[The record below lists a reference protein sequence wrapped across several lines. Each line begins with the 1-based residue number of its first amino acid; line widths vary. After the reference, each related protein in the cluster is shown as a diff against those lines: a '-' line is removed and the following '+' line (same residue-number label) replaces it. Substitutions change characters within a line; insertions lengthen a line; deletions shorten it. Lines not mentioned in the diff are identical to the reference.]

1 MKTYIVDD
9 LNFKMIKRLFEKG
22 SLSLNLHEIVPDQF
36 ITEASNTDTDMEI
49 ISSVS
54 SITSLAIKSKLG
66 IKIAPSTKS
75 ITIEPNSNVLIVRSS
90 KVRNVSNKLVTVLSF
105 YKLVV

>member
-9 LNFKMIKRLFEKG
+9 LNFKMIKGLFEKG

-36 ITEASNTDTDMEI
+36 ITEASNTDTEI
-49 ISSVS
+49 ISRVS

-75 ITIEPNSNVLIVRSS
+75 ITIEPDSNVLIVRSS
-90 KVRNVSNKLVTVLSF
+90 KVKNNSNKLVTVLSF

>member
-9 LNFKMIKRLFEKG
+9 LNFKMIKGLFEKG

-36 ITEASNTDTDMEI
+36 ITEASNTDMEI

-66 IKIAPSTKS
+66 IKIAPSIKS

-90 KVRNVSNKLVTVLSF
+90 KVGNVSNKLVTVLSF

>member
-9 LNFKMIKRLFEKG
+9 LNFKMIKGLFEKG

-36 ITEASNTDTDMEI
+36 IAEASNTNTEI
-49 ISSVS
+49 ISRVS

-75 ITIEPNSNVLIVRSS
+75 ITIEPDSNVLIVRSS
-90 KVRNVSNKLVTVLSF
+90 KIRNVSNKLVTVLSF

>member
-9 LNFKMIKRLFEKG
+9 LNFKMIKGLFEKG

-36 ITEASNTDTDMEI
+36 ITEASDTDMEI

>member
-9 LNFKMIKRLFEKG
+9 LNFKMIKGLFEKG

-36 ITEASNTDTDMEI
+36 ITEASNTDTEI
-49 ISSVS
+49 ISRVS

-66 IKIAPSTKS
+66 IKITPSTKS
-75 ITIEPNSNVLIVRSS
+75 ITIEPDSNVLIVRSS
-90 KVRNVSNKLVTVLSF
+90 KIRNVSNKLVTVLSF

>member
-9 LNFKMIKRLFEKG
+9 LNFKMIKGLFEKG

-36 ITEASNTDTDMEI
+36 ITEASNTDTEI
-49 ISSVS
+49 ISRVS

-90 KVRNVSNKLVTVLSF
+90 KVKNVSNKFVTVLSF

>member
-9 LNFKMIKRLFEKG
+9 LNFKMIKGLFEKG

-36 ITEASNTDTDMEI
+36 ITEASNTDTEI
-49 ISSVS
+49 ISRVS

>member
-9 LNFKMIKRLFEKG
+9 LNFKMIKGLFEKG

-36 ITEASNTDTDMEI
+36 ITEASNTDTEI
-49 ISSVS
+49 ISRVS

-75 ITIEPNSNVLIVRSS
+75 ITIEPDSNVLIVRSS
-90 KVRNVSNKLVTVLSF
+90 KVKNNSNKFVIVLSF